1 MEKYA
6 QEKYWESHRND
17 YESLNRERK
26 ELQSKV
32 KALNGEIKEHPVNHQ
47 IEQLENQIALKKSEM
62 KSLGLF
68 KLSEKKNI
76 QQEIDELSVALSK
89 KKAERDGIREK
100 LEEEKKKYK
109 PRIDEIDFELT
120 QNR

>member
-1 MEKYA
+1 M
-6 QEKYWESHRND
+6 
-17 YESLNRERK
+17 
-26 ELQSKV
+26 
-32 KALNGEIKEHPVNHQ
+32 
-47 IEQLENQIALKKSEM
+47 
-62 KSLGLF
+62 GLF

>member
-1 MEKYA
+1 
-6 QEKYWESHRND
+6 
-17 YESLNRERK
+17 
-26 ELQSKV
+26 
-32 KALNGEIKEHPVNHQ
+32 
-47 IEQLENQIALKKSEM
+47 M

-120 QNR
+120 RNR